1 MPDKPF
7 RLLPK
12 ITPENEFFWTSGAT
26 GALRFLRCGACG
38 YYVHPPSPVCARCL
52 SRKLAPEPVSGRG
65 TVYSFT
71 VNHQRWNPTV
81 PTPYVIGLVE
91 IDEQRDVRLTT
102 NIINCD
108 PERVNVGM
116 RVRVTFERDG
126 EVYLPLFEPDT
137 P

>member
-1 MPDKPF
+1 MADRPF

-38 YYVHPPSPVCARCL
+38 YYVHPPTPVCPRCL
-52 SRKLAPEPVSGRG
+52 SRQIAPEPVSGRG
-65 TVYSFT
+65 TIYSFT
-71 VNHQRWNPTV
+71 INHQQWNPTV

-102 NIINCD
+102 NIINCE

-126 EVYLPLFEPDT
+126 EVYLPLFQPDEQ
-137 P
+137 